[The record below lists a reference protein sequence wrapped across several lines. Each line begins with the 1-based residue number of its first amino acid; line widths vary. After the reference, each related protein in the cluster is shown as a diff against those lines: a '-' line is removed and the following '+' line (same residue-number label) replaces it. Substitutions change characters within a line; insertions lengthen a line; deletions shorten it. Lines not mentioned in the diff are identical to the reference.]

1 MSKQKTRVLV
11 EPISSHAKD
20 RFDELMNNIHTC
32 KIDFESD
39 CEFYLQSANEN
50 YYFVVQKNNDPN
62 WKILK

>member
-1 MSKQKTRVLV
+1 
-11 EPISSHAKD
+11 
-20 RFDELMNNIHTC
+20 MNNIHTC